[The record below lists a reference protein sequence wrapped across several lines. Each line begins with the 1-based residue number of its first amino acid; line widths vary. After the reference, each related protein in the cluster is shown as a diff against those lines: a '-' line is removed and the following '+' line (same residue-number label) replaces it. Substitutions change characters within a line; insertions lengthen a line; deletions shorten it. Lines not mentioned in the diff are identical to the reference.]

1 MTQQTV
7 EGGYAYKERGRKV
20 ILGEGTWLEG
30 VWGVLTGVSP
40 APVCAML
47 WLKVEPESKMG
58 VLLWP
63 RNTAPPRPPATLLT
77 TRDVGWVG
85 G

>member
-1 MTQQTV
+1 M
-7 EGGYAYKERGRKV
+7 
-20 ILGEGTWLEG
+20 EG

-47 WLKVEPESKMG
+47 WLKVEPESEMG

-63 RNTAPPRPPATLLT
+63 RNTAPPLPPADLRLDA
-77 TRDVGWVG
+77 RG
-85 G
+85 GGGARGSRREFVERCQQ